1 MDTTVPLLA
10 PAPSPNLDELF
21 DALDDFEAPMDFNP
35 DEFNPD
41 PAVQGK
47 TKKPAP
53 LVGPAAV
60 LARYA
65 DELVSPEQLRPFIM
79 SKLVEIA
86 NCGDIKHEL
95 RALELLGK
103 STDVG
108 LFTERSETIIHHKTS
123 VELEGAIRER
133 IKNLL
138 GHVVDMGAVEQVSAV
153 DEAIDEED
161 QLANSLDAEL
171 HEASDSDEEEAQEAQ
186 EAQGDQP

>member
-1 MDTTVPLLA
+1 MPLLV
-10 PAPSPNLDELF
+10 PPPDLDELF
-21 DALDDFEAPMDFNP
+21 NAVDEFEAPMDFNP
-35 DEFNPD
+35 DEFSPD

-47 TKKPAP
+47 VKKPP
-53 LVGPAAV
+53 PRVGPAAV

-65 DELVSPEQLRPFIM
+65 DELATPEQLRPFIM

-86 NCGDIKHEL
+86 NCGDVKHEL

-138 GHVVDMGAVEQVSAV
+138 GHVVDMGEVEEVKPV
-153 DEAIDEED
+153 DEED
-161 QLANSLDAEL
+161 LMAQSLDEEL
-171 HEASDSDEEEAQEAQ
+171 NGEDEEPQDEEEQLPVAEQEV
-186 EAQGDQP
+186 ESGEQPSE

>member
-1 MDTTVPLLA
+1 MPLLV
-10 PAPSPNLDELF
+10 PPPDLDELF
-21 DALDDFEAPMDFNP
+21 SAVDEFEAPMDFNP
-35 DEFNPD
+35 DEFSPD

-47 TKKPAP
+47 VKKPP
-53 LVGPAAV
+53 PRVGPAAV

-65 DELVSPEQLRPFIM
+65 DELAKPEQLRPFIM

-138 GHVVDMGAVEQVSAV
+138 GHVVDMGAVEQVSVA
-153 DEAIDEED
+153 EETVSEEKL
-161 QLANSLDAEL
+161 LADSLDAEFDAL
-171 HEASDSDEEEAQEAQ
+171 DAPEEQEEQ
-186 EAQGDQP
+186 EE